1 MMMRIAGIASNGAI
15 PVTAVSGKIFFWH
28 SHHRS
33 QDTGKEPEDGR
44 DLQTF
49 V

>member
-1 MMMRIAGIASNGAI
+1 MMMRIAELHSNEQ
-15 PVTAVSGKIFFWH
+15 PVAVSGKIFFGI
-28 SHHRS
+28 HHRS

>member
-1 MMMRIAGIASNGAI
+1 MMMRIAGIAWQWSN